1 MLFISCHEKHQPL
14 ESNFSLNTA
23 PFQSFT
29 FTKLS
34 KGFDHVLRLA
44 MQYRLDGKMTGDVL
58 YFTTAEIILAR
69 QVTGIGIIQR
79 RNHRLPNLSTT
90 IQVWLLKL
98 YLIEETALEGLVHVL
113 CEVGRGNE
121 DAIQL
126 FYLLKDDILNTVFH
140 LLNGSFRPT

>member
-1 MLFISCHEKHQPL
+1 MTGDHFMATLCRLDVFL
-14 ESNFSLNTA
+14 L
-23 PFQSFT
+23 FT
-29 FTKLS
+29 FLNIIS
-34 KGFDHVLRLA
+34 NSR

-69 QVTGIGIIQR
+69 QVTGVGIIQR
-79 RNHRLPNLSTT
+79 RNHRLPNLSTA

-98 YLIEETALEGLVHVL
+98 YLIEETALEALVHVL